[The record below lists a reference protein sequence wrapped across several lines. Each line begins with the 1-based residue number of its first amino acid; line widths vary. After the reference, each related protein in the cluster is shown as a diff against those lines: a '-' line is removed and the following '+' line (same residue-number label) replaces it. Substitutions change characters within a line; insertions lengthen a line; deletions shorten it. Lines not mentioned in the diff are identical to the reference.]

1 MMKNQTSRH
10 RHGGWSRSVAAA
22 LLASAVAIPAQA
34 QGLRQVSFGLP
45 NVTMTPA
52 FCMFAV
58 ASEIGFFAEEGL
70 EVRVQTMQG
79 AGQVAQLL
87 AAGSIEIGGVTPE
100 PILTSIDQGYD
111 FRIVYNLVREPTG
124 AIGVP
129 VDSPINGMQDLAGKR
144 LGVQSLGSS
153 NIVLTNALLPR
164 VGVDP
169 KDVQYLAVGVGAQA
183 YQALVAGHVDGLAT
197 SDTNFA
203 PLENMGLK
211 LKYFLGPGQ
220 EALFSTQVV
229 VQGGTLEKDPDFI
242 ARFGRA
248 LAKGTTVAVEN
259 PEACIRMMWKQ
270 YPDTMEIGRSEDEQL
285 AGSLIVLQKRLDL
298 MTDDDSAEHG
308 WGWINPENVE
318 IWNTFAT
325 DTAIIPKSIENI
337 EKHYTNQFLEAYN
350 DFDREEV
357 LARAAAWQP

>member
-1 MMKNQTSRH
+1 MSNLKHSRLQLAMQ
-10 RHGGWSRSVAAA
+10 GCAVGA
-22 LLASAVAIPAQA
+22 LLAAGLAVPAQA
-34 QGLRQVSFGLP
+34 QDLRQVTFGLP

-58 ASEIGFFAEEGL
+58 ASELGFFAEEGL
-70 EVRVQTMQG
+70 DVRVQTMSG

-87 AAGSIEIGGVTPE
+87 AAGSIEIGGITPE

-129 VDSPINGMQDLAGKR
+129 EDSPINGMQDLAGKR

-153 NIVLTNALLPR
+153 NIILTNALLPR

-169 KDVQYLAVGVGAQA
+169 ATVQYLAVGVGAQA
-183 YQALVAGHVDGLAT
+183 YQALTAGHVDGLAT

-229 VQGGTLEKDPDFI
+229 VQGKTADADPDFI
-242 ARFGRA
+242 KHFGRA
-248 LAKGTTVAVEN
+248 LAKGTEVAVAN
-259 PEACIRMMWKQ
+259 PEACIQMMWKQ
-270 YPDTMEIGRSEDEQL
+270 YPDTLEVGKPEAEQM
-285 AGSLIVLQKRLDL
+285 AGSIRVLQKRLDL
-298 MTDDDSAEHG
+298 MVGADSEANG
-308 WGWINPENVE
+308 WGWSNPENVK
-318 IWNTFAT
+318 IWNDFAT
-325 DTAIIPKSIENI
+325 ETAIIPKPIADI
-337 EKHYTNQFLEAYN
+337 DAHYTNAFVADFN
-350 DFDREEV
+350 DFDRDEA
-357 LARAAAWQP
+357 LAKAAAWQP

>member
-1 MMKNQTSRH
+1 MNILKHSRLPH
-10 RHGGWSRSVAAA
+10 AFQGCAVAA
-22 LLASAVAIPAQA
+22 LLVAGLAVPAEA
-34 QGLRQVSFGLP
+34 QDLRQVTFGLP

-58 ASEIGFFAEEGL
+58 ASEIGFFKEEGL
-70 EVRVQTMQG
+70 DVRVQTMSG

-87 AAGSIEIGGVTPE
+87 AAGSIEIGGITPE
-100 PILTSIDQGYD
+100 PILTSINQGYD

-129 VDSPINGMQDLAGKR
+129 EDSPINGLADLAGKR

-153 NIVLTNALLPR
+153 NIILTNALLPR

-183 YQALVAGHVDGLAT
+183 YQALTAGHVDGLAT

-220 EALFSTQVV
+220 EALFSTQIV
-229 VQGGTLEKDPDFI
+229 VQGKTVEEDPDFI

-248 LAKGTTVAVEN
+248 LAKGTEVAVEN

-270 YPDTMEIGRSEDEQL
+270 YPDTLELGKPEAEQM
-285 AGSLIVLQKRLDL
+285 AGSIKVLQKRLDL
-298 MTDDDSAEHG
+298 MTDADAEEHG
-308 WGWINPENVE
+308 WGWSNPENIK
-318 IWNTFAT
+318 IWNDFAT
-325 DTAIIPKSIENI
+325 ETAIIPKAIDNI
-337 EKHYTNQFLEAYN
+337 EAHYTNDFVTAFN
-350 DFDREEV
+350 DFDRDEV

>member
-1 MMKNQTSRH
+1 MKNQIYRH
-10 RHGGWSRSVAAA
+10 QSKGLSISVTAA
-22 LLASAVAIPAQA
+22 LLASVIASPAQA
-34 QGLRQVSFGLP
+34 QDLRQVTFGLP

-58 ASEIGFFAEEGL
+58 ASELGFFAEEGL
-70 EVRVQTMQG
+70 DVRVQTMQG

-100 PILTSIDQGYD
+100 PIWTSIDQGYD

-129 VDSPINGMQDLAGKR
+129 EDSPINGLEDLAGKR

-169 KDVQYLAVGVGAQA
+169 EDVQYLAVGVGAQA
-183 YQALVAGHVDGLAT
+183 YQALMAGHVDGLAT

-229 VQGGTLEKDPDFI
+229 VQGSTLEQDPDFI
-242 ARFGRA
+242 TRFGRA
-248 LAKGTTVAVEN
+248 LAKGTTVAVED

-270 YPDTMEIGRSEDEQL
+270 YPDTIEIGRAEDEQL
-285 AGSLIVLQKRLDL
+285 AGSLLVLQKRLDL
-298 MTDDDSAEHG
+298 MMDDDSAEHG
-308 WGWINPENVE
+308 WGWTNPENVQ

-325 DTAIIPKSIENI
+325 DTAIIPKSIENV
-337 EKHYTNQFLEAYN
+337 ENHFTNDFVEAYN
-350 DFDREEV
+350 DFDRDEV

>member
-1 MMKNQTSRH
+1 MNMLKHSRLTFALQ
-10 RHGGWSRSVAAA
+10 GCAVAAVMA
-22 LLASAVAIPAQA
+22 AGLSTPVQA
-34 QGLRQVSFGLP
+34 ESLRHVTFGLP
-45 NVTMTPA
+45 NVAMTPA

-58 ASEIGFFAEEGL
+58 ASELGFFADEGL
-70 EVRVQTMQG
+70 EVRVQTMSG

-87 AAGSIEIGGVTPE
+87 AAGSIEIGGITPE

-111 FRIVYNLVREPTG
+111 FRIVYDLVRKPTG

-129 VDSPINGMQDLAGKR
+129 EDSPINGLEDLAGKR

-153 NIVLTNALLPR
+153 NIILTNALLPR

-169 KDVQYLAVGVGAQA
+169 EDVQYLAVGVGAQA
-183 YQALVAGHVDGLAT
+183 YQALIAGHVDGLAT

-229 VQGGTLEKDPDFI
+229 VQGKTADEDPDFI

-248 LAKGTTVAVEN
+248 VAKGTEIAVDN

-270 YPDTMEIGRSEDEQL
+270 YPDTLEIGKPEAEQM
-285 AGSLIVLQKRLDL
+285 AGSIRVLQKRLDL
-298 MTDDDSAEHG
+298 MVDADSEAHG
-308 WGWINPENVE
+308 WGWSNPENIK
-318 IWNTFAT
+318 IWNEFAT
-325 DTAIIPKSIENI
+325 ETAIIPKPIADIEA
-337 EKHYTNQFLEAYN
+337 HYTNDFVAAFN

-357 LARAAAWQP
+357 LALAAAWQP